1 MSPDRVLAEM
11 AAVGMTATELGPDGF
26 LPGEPGA
33 LRPVLA
39 RHGLGLVGG
48 FVPVVLHDAATW
60 PGQRAGAETRIATLA
75 EAGATM
81 VVLAASTGSDGYEAT
96 AALSED
102 QWAHLVAAVDEVEGV
117 AHRHGMSVSLHPHYG
132 TVIERP
138 DHIER
143 LLDTSTV
150 ALCLDTG
157 HVMVG
162 GGDPVAIAAAAAE
175 RVSHV
180 HLKDVDT
187 DLAQQVR
194 SGAVTYHEAVH
205 SGMYR
210 QLGDGDV
217 DVADILSSLD
227 AAGYDGWFVLE
238 QDTVLEEDPA
248 EGEGPL
254 VVAAASLRYLQEGF
268 PTASADRE

>member
-26 LPGEPGA
+26 LPGEPAA
-33 LRPVLA
+33 LRRVLA
-39 RHGLGLVGG
+39 RHGLDLVGG
-48 FVPVVLHDAATW
+48 FMPVVLHDAAAW
-60 PGQRAGAETRIATLA
+60 PGQRAEAETRIATLA

-81 VVLAASTGSDGYEAT
+81 VVLAASTGTEGYEAT
-96 AALSED
+96 AALSEE
-102 QWAHLVAAVDEVEGV
+102 QWAHLVAAVNEVDAV

-187 DLAQQVR
+187 DLAHQVR
-194 SGAVTYHEAVH
+194 SGAVTYHEAVR

-210 QLGDGDV
+210 RLGDGDV